1 MSDHDSASREPLKM
15 QLEWDV
21 PAQGAFPD
29 LSGFFVLAWS
39 DGRYVPGAGVLADGL
54 IIPLFVDRQSAAAT
68 AADLP
73 DDPRGTAP
81 CPQVLG
87 DAFSAMRKAASE
99 GAAGFQ
105 LLVDAQEP
113 SCQSSLSLTQGRFVF
128 PFLIQTEEAG
138 GQWPTVLGSALLCD
152 GGMYLTRRG
161 PKQFGSA
168 TLRQWRRWDV
178 MDRAS
183 AELAGSHPFRS
194 HEPGQSFWCLSGA
207 PGAVQF
213 QTKGTH
219 CVTNDPAV
227 VLFARDN
234 ALWPFTPPEGYY
246 PVFVSEESASQFL
259 RERQGGAFHILRLV
273 ESEGG
278 LTLHSGV
285 MVQDLGLG
293 AHLAVEL
300 IEVTNLP
307 LHLAQVQRTFNL
319 PPYMKFVVNPNGH
332 REDIAWGVL
341 DQGGGGSL
349 SIKSVGGHWT
359 LGAEHACQ
367 RVEPADQFDGKDS
380 FYLGPSEFLYTEI
393 GRSLAPMAR
402 TLHGEDLSTC
412 SQTEIQA
419 LLAELIDSDDDTG
432 FGWAEDTSEPVEPT
446 IPTKRDLIIAQLPRE
461 GWTVEAPYGDEQG
474 IPSDA
479 DAPNEPFDHHDYGGN
494 EPDPEHLK
502 EALKNCRSWALRYW
516 ETVDGDK
523 EDIRFFGSP
532 FELVRALRQL
542 EAEDRAARVCGVRG
556 YSSIGFEGSGSPELE
571 EATGRSYRATLLSIA
586 QSIAELGYRPSHG
599 LHLMALSNS
608 VLRAFRVVI
617 CGSPADMLVSHVPT
631 RSRSWSDL
639 YNELGLNPAL
649 AEPVKETLV
658 SGTDPEAEHLLAG
671 LLNQQQ
677 IDTLLPRTRLFLST
691 ALLQL
696 RVFGSSPCVDYA
708 PVSVQ
713 VVKGLEYELRELM
726 RECVI
731 GLPENRL
738 TGDLSREAKTVVS
751 IQANQ
756 RKEVDLGTI
765 THLLKAVRRANSTPF
780 EYLAGRL
787 RTLGVDFLTERK
799 TTELIL
805 GPVLNRYRNGGAHE
819 SAVDRETCQECV
831 EKLIGNQT
839 NPGLI
844 VRVARWRVAEA

>member
-1 MSDHDSASREPLKM
+1 MSDHDGASREPFKM
-15 QLEWDV
+15 PLEWDV
-21 PAQGAFPD
+21 PVQGAFPD
-29 LSGFFVLAWS
+29 LSGFFVLSWS
-39 DGRYVPGAGVLADGL
+39 NGRYVPGAGVLADGL
-54 IIPLFVDRQSAAAT
+54 IVPLFVDRQSAAAT
-68 AADLP
+68 AEDLP
-73 DDPRGTAP
+73 DDPRGSAP
-81 CPQVLG
+81 RPQPLG

-138 GQWPTVLGSALLCD
+138 GQWPTVLGSAMLCD
-152 GGMYLTRRG
+152 GGMYLSRRG
-161 PKQFGSA
+161 PKQFGPA
-168 TLRQWRRWDV
+168 ALRQWRRWDV

-194 HEPGQSFWCLSGA
+194 HEPGQSFWCISGA
-207 PGAVQF
+207 PGAVRF
-213 QTKGTH
+213 QSKGTH
-219 CVTNDPAV
+219 YVTDDPAV

-234 ALWPFTPPEGYY
+234 ALWPFTPPEGFY
-246 PVFVSEESASQFL
+246 PVFVSEESASRFL

-285 MVQDLGLG
+285 MAQDLGPG

-307 LHLAQVQRTFNL
+307 LHLAEVQRTFSL

-349 SIKSVGGHWT
+349 SIKSVGGHWA

-380 FYLGPSEFLYTEI
+380 FYLGPSEFLCSEI
-393 GRSLAPMAR
+393 GRSLAQMPR

-412 SQTEIQA
+412 SRAEVQA
-419 LLAELIDSDDDTG
+419 LLAEFIDSDDDTG
-432 FGWAEDTSEPVEPT
+432 FGWGEDVFET
-446 IPTKRDLIIAQLPRE
+446 
-461 GWTVEAPYGDEQG
+461 EAGV
-474 IPSDA
+474 SDD
-479 DAPNEPFDHHDYGGN
+479 DAPKESLDDDDHGGI
-494 EPDPEHLK
+494 ESELGDSYDLAIE

-516 ETVDGDK
+516 ETVDGEK
-523 EDIRFFGSP
+523 EEIRFFGSP

-542 EAEDRAARVCGVRG
+542 EAEDRAPRVCGARG

-571 EATGRSYRATLLSIA
+571 EATGRSYRDALLNIA
-586 QSIAELGYRPSHG
+586 QSIAELGYRPGHG

-617 CGSPADMLVSHVPT
+617 CGSPADMLISHVPT
-631 RSRSWSDL
+631 RSRSSVDL
-639 YNELGLNPAL
+639 FNELGLDPAL
-649 AEPVKETLV
+649 AERVKEGLE
-658 SGTDPEAEHLLAG
+658 SGTDPEAEQLLAG

-696 RVFGSSPCVDYA
+696 QAFGRSPCVDYA

-731 GLPENRL
+731 GLPPPSA
-738 TGDLSREAKTVVS
+738 TGDLSREEQTVAF

-756 RKEVDLGTI
+756 RDKVSLGSI
-765 THLLKAVRRANSTPF
+765 TYLLKAVRRANSSVF
-780 EYLAGRL
+780 EHLAGRL
-787 RTLGVDFLTERK
+787 RTLGVAFLTERK
-799 TTELIL
+799 TIDFIL
-805 GPVLNRYRNGGAHE
+805 GPVLERYRNGGAHE
-819 SAVDRETCQECV
+819 HAVDRETCQECV

-844 VRVARWRVAEA
+844 VRVAGWRVAGA